1 MNTRFYMPLISL
13 LCISAFTGTP
23 ALAVPITG
31 PSGPILETSVPITGE
46 IEAITIADPGD
57 PWSVATIRVRGQNV
71 IIPRNLLVDLPNE
84 VLTMQQMLKKAP
96 PACQIT
102 GETGLAKNDKCN
114 ALATGAVAAINANR
128 TAGGNI
134 IAGMVGINKG
144 VEVVQGT
151 ISFVDFT
158 NHYFRVNG
166 NIIPPGGAD
175 DGTGTMVRVN
185 DPTSTHTIQKGPGCI
200 PGNTVNCSPDTRFDV
215 DPSNYTA
222 AFLTGFPL
230 CIPVTPNG
238 ANDPNC
244 PLTNRPDV
252 LNPAAFAISNAAFA
266 IGGALP
272 PVPVAADS
280 RHFAPIWVG
289 DSVIATGNFEVIGGV
304 QFLSARAVQILVD
317 LTTDRTRADQPEY
330 LFIDEIGLPAGPAV
344 EGHLFD
350 SRIRFKA
357 SDHVEAVDVFTVHFD
372 PLTNSVHERLLYTTE
387 CNKRQG
393 VDLVVLPTGEFDLF
407 MRMDFRG
414 TKRPVGF
421 EPCLDLFGLEDVAEC
436 VPFKGQAP
444 AGALAGLIPAAP
456 ATAVLLAQATALCPA
471 ASAVPPVI
479 PAKVIPAVLDVAC
492 GAPPSPFCTD
502 NYNILYPTPRQV
514 VIRGRR
520 TEVGAVPGGI
530 DPALA
535 VARDVHGRP
544 AQSGFYFLPVEF
556 EDIGNVAETL
566 GMSSV
571 AVNFDSIPWLL
582 DRRLS
587 TNGCVGPCE
596 TTPQPLTP
604 FPFVNVD
611 ARDTVL
617 FGSFVTLQTAYPTP
631 NQFFATAAGAAP
643 GAPITT
649 MPGNLIVGGVNPAL
663 ALNPPAQ
670 PITPAPHFNLF
681 APVANDDSASAKINP
696 VLPVKIKVLANDI
709 PLAGTLDVSTV
720 QIVNVPASG
729 IAQVNPDGTVT
740 YTPNTAT
747 TAGTDTFTYTVANS
761 AGAVSN
767 PATVSVTLIGAKTH
781 TITAMS
787 DAKGTITPSST
798 MTVND
803 GGSQTYTFT
812 PNTGYK
818 LVNVL
823 VDGVSVGSPP
833 PGTFTFTN
841 IKEDGHNIKV
851 SFIPDGATDGS
862 GRAAVSDALRA
873 MKIATG
879 LIAPTASD
887 LLHYDVAPLGAD
899 GIPAP
904 DGQITAADALL
915 ILKKAAG
922 FTTGF

>member
-1 MNTRFYMPLISL
+1 MKTRFHMLMISL
-13 LCISAFTGTP
+13 LLLSAFAAMP

-31 PSGPILETSVPITGE
+31 PSGPILETSVPVTGE

-57 PWSVATIRVRGQNV
+57 VWSAATMRVRGQNV

-84 VLTMQQMLKKAP
+84 VLTLQQILKKAP

-102 GETGLAKNDKCN
+102 GETGLAKIDKCN
-114 ALATGAVAAINANR
+114 SLATGANVAISANR
-128 TAGGNI
+128 SAGGNI
-134 IAGMVGINKG
+134 IAGMVSINKG
-144 VEVVQGT
+144 LEVVQGT
-151 ISFVDFT
+151 VNFIDF
-158 NHYFRVNG
+158 NNGYLRVNG
-166 NIIPPGGAD
+166 NMIAPGGAD
-175 DGTGTMVRVN
+175 DGTGTMVRIN
-185 DPTSTHTIQKGPGCI
+185 DPTSTHTVQKGPGCI

-215 DPSNYTA
+215 DPANYTA

-252 LNPAAFAISNAAFA
+252 LNPAAFAISNANFA

-272 PVPVAADS
+272 PVPMAADS
-280 RHFAPIWVG
+280 RHFAPVWVG

-304 QFLSARAVQILVD
+304 QFLSARAFQVLVD
-317 LTTDRTRADQPEY
+317 LTTDRTRPDQPEY
-330 LFIDEIGLPAGPAV
+330 MFIDEDSYTSGPAV
-344 EGHLFD
+344 EGHIFEP
-350 SRIRFKA
+350 RIRFKA
-357 SDHVEAVDVFTVHFD
+357 SDHVEAVDVFSVHFD
-372 PLTNSVHERLLYTTE
+372 PVTNSPHERLLYTTE

-456 ATAVLLAQATALCPA
+456 ASAALLAQATALCPTA
-471 ASAVPPVI
+471 AGVPPVI
-479 PAKVIPAVLDVAC
+479 PAKVIPAVLDVPC
-492 GAPPSPFCTD
+492 GSPPSAFCTD
-502 NYNILYPTPRQV
+502 NYKIEYPTSRQLL
-514 VIRGRR
+514 IRGRR

-535 VARDVHGRP
+535 IARDIHGRP
-544 AQSGFYFLPVEF
+544 AQSGFYFLPTEF
-556 EDIGNVAETL
+556 EDIGNVAMTV

-587 TNGCVGPCE
+587 TNGCAGPCE

-617 FGSFVTLQTAYPTP
+617 FGSFVTLLTAYPAP
-631 NQFFATAAGAAP
+631 DQFFATAAGALP

-649 MPGNLIVGGVNPAL
+649 MPGTLLVGGVNPAL

-670 PITPAPHFNLF
+670 PITPPLQFNLF
-681 APVANDDSASAKINP
+681 APVANDDTASTKINP

-720 QIVNVPASG
+720 QLVTFPASG
-729 IAQVNPDGTVT
+729 TAQVNPDGTIT
-740 YTPNTAT
+740 YTPNALA
-747 TAGTDTFTYTVANS
+747 TAGTDTFAYTVANS

-767 PATVSVTLIGAKTH
+767 TANVTVTLIGAKTH
-781 TITAMS
+781 TITAVG

-812 PNTGYK
+812 PNAGYQI
-818 LVNVL
+818 VNVV
-823 VDGVSVGSPP
+823 VDGVPQGAPAS
-833 PGTFTFTN
+833 FTFTN
-841 IKEDGHNIKV
+841 VREEGHTIKV
-851 SFIPDGATDGS
+851 SFIPDGAAGGS
-862 GRAAVSDALRA
+862 GKADISDALRA

-887 LLHYDVAPLGAD
+887 LLHYDIAPLGAD

-922 FTTGF
+922 FATGF